1 MPSLKE
7 IKSRIASV
15 NSTRKITS
23 AMKMVASSKLH
34 HAQTAIENMLPY
46 ENMLEH
52 ILKTFLV
59 SAPDVELPFDQERP
73 VKKVAL
79 IVFSSNSSL
88 CGGFNANIIKTMLH
102 AIDEYRKQGLT
113 NDDIII
119 YPIGRKVE
127 EKVRKLG
134 LRSAG
139 SFVHLADKPNS
150 AQCRDI
156 SVEAG
161 TMFLEG
167 KVDKVELIYHHF
179 KSAGSQVLTR
189 RTFLP
194 IDLHDDV
201 GADNDR
207 DLSSNLATKK
217 SQEYL
222 KNRNKQEEERE
233 QATVKPLNDNFLVE
247 PDLKTVLTELV
258 PKELHLMVYTALL
271 DSNASEHAA
280 RMVAMQTATDNADE
294 LLRELNLQYNKS
306 RQAAITSELLDI
318 VGDRPTTKLHALP
331 YPI

>member
-167 KVDKVELIYHHF
+167 KVDKVELIFHHF

-233 QATVKPLNDNFLVE
+233 QTTVKPLNDNFLVE

-318 VGDRPTTKLHALP
+318 VGGSSNN
-331 YPI
+331 

>member
-102 AIDEYRKQGLT
+102 AIEEYRKQGLT

-161 TMFLEG
+161 TIFLEG

-207 DLSSNLATKK
+207 DLTSNLATKK

-318 VGDRPTTKLHALP
+318 VGGSSNN
-331 YPI
+331 

>member
-306 RQAAITSELLDI
+306 RQAAITYELLDI
-318 VGDRPTTKLHALP
+318 VGGSSNN
-331 YPI
+331 

>member
-15 NSTRKITS
+15 NSTRKITC

-102 AIDEYRKQGLT
+102 AIEEYRKQGLT
-113 NDDIII
+113 NNDIII

-233 QATVKPLNDNFLVE
+233 QTTVKPLNDNFLVE

-318 VGDRPTTKLHALP
+318 VGGSSNN
-331 YPI
+331 

>member
-161 TMFLEG
+161 TMFLES

-318 VGDRPTTKLHALP
+318 VGGSSNN
-331 YPI
+331 

>member
-34 HAQTAIENMLPY
+34 HAQTTIENMLPY

-102 AIDEYRKQGLT
+102 AIEEYRKQGLT

-233 QATVKPLNDNFLVE
+233 RATVKPLNDNFLVE

-318 VGDRPTTKLHALP
+318 VGGSSNN
-331 YPI
+331 

>member
-222 KNRNKQEEERE
+222 KNRNRQEEERE
-233 QATVKPLNDNFLVE
+233 QVTVKPLNDNFLVE

-318 VGDRPTTKLHALP
+318 VGGSSNN
-331 YPI
+331 